1 MLRKL
6 QLALVLLAIVGMI
19 AGVFASPRIAG
30 AATPPAHPIDD
41 PVPTHPNPIE
51 LRTPPPLP
59 FGASPTPSAS
69 PVPGAGPNG
78 TSGNGA
84 PSDIPAGIT
93 EVRTWSVN
101 KSLPRPQHIPKL
113 SQFLVK
119 SGKSRYSVR
128 QVMSGSAART
138 AMRAMSAHT
147 VRPMSADGS
156 TILLTGDQSNFFE
169 NDITLSYG
177 QQIYVLC
184 ENMATTDS
192 IKYYVYPPDG
202 SGPYVS
208 GTVAV
213 SGTSGNNTCNNY
225 GYFNLSTPFGGFNSG
240 TVNGT
245 AYPGVWVVAT
255 YDTTTGTLTSE
266 TNIIASSAFNFT
278 TYADVAESTPSLEFS
293 QGSTIA
299 VGATGLNPNHY
310 YAVGW
315 VYTSGAGQPCVYSVP
330 TVGAGKTGVC
340 FTGAATGVQA
350 FSGDFEQWWN
360 SSSSP
365 STSAASSGT
374 YDVELYDT
382 TTSEMIGHQQISME
396 SSTASWTLTPYSS
409 TGATPPPGMA
419 YNNIFATDGLT
430 DNSTTG
436 LTYAA
441 SGLAA
446 SSNGHPVYVSIANPN
461 GVVLTSPNNTAGY
474 PTQNALSVAN
484 STSQAGGAISKQIA
498 FPLDFNEQMA
508 YGPTQNPFAPNVYSA
523 QLYDTSSKTVI
534 GAQSFQVLAYA
545 AGFSWAGGTVVN
557 AAPGTGVTENVTVTN
572 TGNQNYGTWNGD
584 GVNGVEIAPNAS
596 YNEQLN
602 LVSTTATDSAGNVWN
617 VFSVGS
623 GKNEIIYAEPVNLS
637 SGASLPVGGTLSF
650 NISIQVANGQCTSS
664 PCYFDTAIR
673 PRHGV
678 AYSGVDSV
686 SNALGILAN
695 GVPPSS
701 VVATATW
708 AVQSES
714 ATANM
719 AARVADFNH
728 LAYILGTANAPSSDT
743 YKINLTI
750 NNASSP
756 GGHKMMDLKIVMPSV
771 LDMNASPPTIASSP
785 AGTGTWKVVTNSAN
799 AALGGAN
806 VFELTCNPTSR
817 DSCGISSGSTGTFT
831 LSFPLFS
838 GSFVEQDTA
847 MTANFDGGG
856 SCGQC
861 NVTSYVLNATNT
873 TVNGIAGLTNIDSM
887 MLGGFSLNPTLMY
900 SSFSPNTVGTGVATS
915 ATLVYNNTSTSQDP
929 NPDYVDQVNLVFP
942 AAINPASIT
951 VPSGWVATQTST
963 DNWQI
968 ALCAA
973 PTNAT
978 PCSTNETTAIAPGG
992 SLSMTMNY
1000 NAPGPAAGTYNV
1012 TWYATGANGGE
1023 NTSAIT
1029 TTASITFS
1037 ATSASVAF
1045 TKVNGVA
1052 VTSGEPQTG
1061 TDVTTNGTTFV
1072 YTITNNGA
1080 SAINSASIVIPN
1092 TTRGGTSGADATGR
1106 YWTITSAPTV
1116 TVSGGSTGTA
1126 GTCSGT
1132 LNAAQYSSA
1141 TASGS
1146 GAINLSG
1153 CNIATNG
1160 TITVT
1165 FTAQT
1170 PYLIGSDFLFSAT
1183 VKSGATQVNAQ
1194 PSYSSSNAMLIVIN
1208 GTLTILT
1215 PGNGS
1220 VNAGNMLSS
1229 ATGSGASPSTSCIGC
1244 GVTIGS
1250 PSLIDFG
1257 VFSGTFTATDIVDAS
1272 VMSDANSPN
1281 SWTLYIS
1288 AGTNPSNMLYTQ
1300 VHSASS
1306 SSATNLTYSA
1316 TSMTLVPITSPG
1328 LQLTTYTGT
1337 GRHAPSD
1344 TVQNFQVQTG
1354 GNTSPQNVTITYT
1367 LVFN

>member
-1 MLRKL
+1 MFRKL
-6 QLALVLLAIVGMI
+6 QLALVLIAVLGMV

-30 AATPPAHPIDD
+30 AATPMTPIVHPIDE
-41 PVPTHPNPIE
+41 PVNPAPVIR
-51 LRTPPPLP
+51 RTPPPLP
-59 FGASPTPSAS
+59 LSGSATPSAS
-69 PVPGAGPNG
+69 PIPGAGP
-78 TSGNGA
+78 SGVPPPGL
-84 PSDIPAGIT
+84 SGLT
-93 EVRTWSVN
+93 EVRGYRVDKN
-101 KSLPRPQHIPKL
+101 VPRPQRVPKL

-119 SGKSRYSVR
+119 TGKSQFSVR
-128 QVMSGSAART
+128 PVMSGSMARASMQMNT
-138 AMRAMSAHT
+138 GRL
-147 VRPMSADGS
+147 RPMAADGS
-156 TILLTGDQSNFFE
+156 TILLTGDQTNFFE

-177 QQIYVLC
+177 QEIYLLC
-184 ENMATTDS
+184 ENMSTTDT
-192 IKYYVYPPDG
+192 IQYVVYPPDG
-202 SGPYVS
+202 SGPYTS
-208 GTVAV
+208 NNVAV
-213 SGTSGNNTCNNY
+213 GANSGNNACRSY
-225 GYFNLSTPFGGFNSG
+225 GQFDLSTPFGGFGGSG
-240 TVNGT
+240 VSGT

-255 YDTTTGTLTSE
+255 YDTVTGQLTSE
-266 TNIIASSAFNFT
+266 TNIIASSALNFT
-278 TYADVAESTPSLEFS
+278 TYADVAESTPSLDFG

-299 VGATGLNPNHY
+299 VGATGLNPNHF

-315 VYTSGAGQPCVYSVP
+315 VYTSGGGQPCVYSVP
-330 TVGAGKTGVC
+330 SVGSGKTGVC
-340 FTGAATGVQA
+340 FTGTASGVQA
-350 FSGDFEQWWN
+350 FSGNFEQWWN

-365 STSAASSGT
+365 STSSAATGT

-396 SSTASWTLTPYSS
+396 PSTASWTLTPYSS

-436 LTYAA
+436 LTYNA

-446 SSNGHPVYVSIANPN
+446 TSNGDTIAISIANPN
-461 GVVLTSPNNTAGY
+461 GVVLTSPNTNVGY
-474 PTQNALSVAN
+474 PIQNALTVNNTTTQS
-484 STSQAGGAISKQIA
+484 GGSISKQIA
-498 FPLDFNEQMA
+498 FPLDFTEQMA

-523 QLYDTSSKTVI
+523 QLYDKNKGAVI
-534 GAQSFQVLAYA
+534 GTKSFQILAYA

-557 AAPGTGVTENVTVTN
+557 AAPGGGVTESVTITN

-584 GVNGVEIAPNAS
+584 GINGIEIAPNGS

-602 LVSTTATDSAGNVWN
+602 GPTTTTATDTAGNVWN
-617 VFSVGS
+617 LFTVGS
-623 GKNEIIYAEPVNLS
+623 GKNLVIYAEPQSLAA
-637 SGASLPVGGTLSF
+637 GASLPVGSTLTFS
-650 NISIQVANGQCTSS
+650 IIIQVANGQCTSS

-678 AYSGVDSV
+678 AYSAVDSA

-708 AVQSES
+708 AVQSETS
-714 ATANM
+714 TANM
-719 AARVADFNH
+719 AARVGKFSQ
-728 LAYILGTANAPSSDT
+728 LAYILGTANASSADN

-756 GGHKMMDLKIVMPSV
+756 GGHKMMDVKVVMPSV
-771 LDMNASPPTIASSP
+771 LDMNASPPTIVSSP
-785 AGTGTWKVVTNSAN
+785 TGTGSWSVITNSGN
-799 AALGGAN
+799 SALGGAN
-806 VFELTCNPTSR
+806 VFELTCNPNTR
-817 DSCGISSGSTGTFT
+817 DSCGISSGSTGTFS
-831 LSFPLFS
+831 LNFPLFS

-856 SCGQC
+856 CGNC
-861 NVTSYVLNATNT
+861 NATSYTLNATNT
-873 TVNGIAGLTNIDSM
+873 KVNGIAGLTNIDSM
-887 MLGGFSLNPTLMY
+887 MLGGFSLNPTLMFA
-900 SSFSPNTVGTGVATS
+900 SFSPNSVGTGVATS
-915 ATLVYNNTSTSQDP
+915 ATLVFNNTSTAQDP
-929 NPDYVDQVNLVFP
+929 NPDYVDQINLVFP
-942 AAINPASIT
+942 ATINPNSIT

-963 DNWQI
+963 NNWQI

-973 PTNAT
+973 PTNAA
-978 PCSTNETTAIAPGG
+978 PCSTSESNAIAPGG
-992 SLSMTMNY
+992 SLTMTLNY
-1000 NAPGPAAGTYNV
+1000 NSPGPTAGTYSV

-1023 NTSAIT
+1023 DTHAIA
-1029 TTASITFS
+1029 TTATVTFS

-1045 TKVNGVA
+1045 TTVNGVT
-1052 VTSGEPQTG
+1052 VPSGTEPQTG
-1061 TDVTTNGTTFV
+1061 TDVTTNGTTFI
-1072 YTITNNGA
+1072 YRITNTGA
-1080 SAINSASIVIPN
+1080 NPLNSASIVIPN
-1092 TTRGGTSGADATGR
+1092 VTRGNTSGADSTGK

-1116 TVSGGSTGTA
+1116 ALSSGSSGTA

-1141 TASGS
+1141 TASSS
-1146 GAINLSG
+1146 GAISLSG
-1153 CNIATNG
+1153 CTVPSNG
-1160 TITVT
+1160 VITVT

-1183 VKSGATQVNAQ
+1183 VKSGAAQVTAQ

-1208 GTLTILT
+1208 GGLTILT
-1215 PGNGS
+1215 PGNGT
-1220 VNAGNMLSS
+1220 VNAGNVLTA
-1229 ATGSGASPSTSCIGC
+1229 ATGSGATPATSCTGC

-1250 PSLIDFG
+1250 PTLIDFG
-1257 VFSGTFTATDIVDAS
+1257 AFSGTFTATDIVDAS

-1288 AGTNPSNMLYTQ
+1288 AGTNPSNMLYAQ
-1300 VHSASS
+1300 VHTASS

-1316 TSMTLVPITSPG
+1316 TSMTLVPTTSPG

-1344 TVQNFQVQTG
+1344 TIQNFQVQTG